1 MDDDVWPAPRAEPL
15 AASLR
20 ELEALRRELS
30 ALRAAEAS
38 WTVPRYDVPRRGIP
52 GVVLRLAAESALIV
66 SVAVIA
72 GVAHLRALVIV
83 ALMAAAFA
91 IAALS
96 EWLASRSSFV
106 PPAFAFLPP
115 REEPELVEALTMV
128 AAGWPDASPPGEGG
142 SAGRRSGRVDEALP
156 MEPAADEAGLRAS

>member
-1 MDDDVWPAPRAEPL
+1 MNDDAWPAPRPEPL
-15 AASLR
+15 EASLR
-20 ELEALRRELS
+20 ELEALEAFRREAQALRRELW
-30 ALRAAEAS
+30 ALRSAEPS
-38 WTVPRYDVPRRGIP
+38 WTAPRYDVPRRGIP

-91 IAALS
+91 ITALS

-115 REEPELVEALTMV
+115 PAEADEPELVDALTV
-128 AAGWPDASPPGEGG
+128 VVPRPDPWEHDLEHVPG
-142 SAGRRSGRVDEALP
+142 
-156 MEPAADEAGLRAS
+156 